1 MTHPDILRMEKF
13 GELYP
18 AEENVAMGKCL
29 YCGEMIYS
37 SDLEYTESIDGVF
50 CDMDCCHNYYEIRTA
65 N

>member
-18 AEENVAMGKCL
+18 AEENVAIGKCL
-29 YCGEMIYS
+29 YCGEMIY
-37 SDLEYTESIDGVF
+37 DGDPVYAESIDGFF
-50 CDMDCCHNYYEIRTA
+50 CDIDCCHNFYEIRVF